1 MCDYYYCFLCVFGMA
16 SGARGSA
23 WSPGRR
29 RRGGGWCE
37 DSATSDEDL
46 LSDAGIDVEDDEV
59 SNGRRPVWHC
69 YGKKKKCLLCVI
81 LFFF

>member
-1 MCDYYYCFLCVFGMA
+1 MSVPVLSVCLFDFCFRVWLLLFFVCVGMA

-59 SNGRRPVWHC
+59 SNGRRPV
-69 YGKKKKCLLCVI
+69 
-81 LFFF
+81 